1 MLRLTELKHSKT
13 HCLQITDYH
22 NPFLFLQDIINSQPM
37 DLNIVSFILS
47 VLAIILSV
55 YILLKQKIQKPNPA
69 ASAKFES
76 MPLQLQAYERL
87 ILLTERISL
96 PNLISRLNQ
105 PGISASEMKMILTE
119 NIKQEFEYNSTQQL
133 YVSQLSWD
141 SVRNLKEQNI
151 MVVNQVAASL
161 PASASAAELNKKIL
175 EIQMSQPS
183 GALHEMVLQALNFE
197 AKKLIR

>member
-13 HCLQITDYH
+13 HRLQITDYH
-22 NPFLFLQDIINSQPM
+22 NPFLFLQNIINSQPM

-69 ASAKFES
+69 ASTKFES